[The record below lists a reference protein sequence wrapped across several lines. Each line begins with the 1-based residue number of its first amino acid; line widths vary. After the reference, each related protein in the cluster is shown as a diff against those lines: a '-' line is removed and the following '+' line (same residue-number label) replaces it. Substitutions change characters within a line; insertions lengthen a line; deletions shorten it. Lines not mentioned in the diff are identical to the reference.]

1 MMRGKN
7 RAKNIFLC
15 RPVPF
20 SFRPSQPCSSV
31 FPVCRRFG
39 PGAATRFSPSCLLR
53 PSLFPPRFLRSL
65 LLRFFLLSLSFFL
78 FLLPLLRFSPLFL
91 SHCSPFH
98 SPFHFPSF
106 FFSQLLLFVFLLRF
120 PLLFCALFPARGAE
134 RPGAAAI
141 LPRRPAGNQLSTT
154 SFRLLYFFSA
164 ASRSASVS
172 KCPSNVSS
180 DIFFAAKITPAG

>member
-15 RPVPF
+15 NPVPF
-20 SFRPSQPCSSV
+20 SFRPSQPCPAA

-53 PSLFPPRFLRSL
+53 PSLFTFSL
-65 LLRFFLLSLSFFL
+65 LLFFLLSLSFFL

-91 SHCSPFH
+91 SLCSPFH
-98 SPFHFPSF
+98 SPFHFPAFVS
-106 FFSQLLLFVFLLRF
+106 SQLLLFVFHLRF
-120 PLLFCALFPARGAE
+120 PLLFCALFPARGSE

-141 LPRRPAGNQLSTT
+141 LPRHPAGNQLSTT

>member
-15 RPVPF
+15 RPFPF
-20 SFRPSQPCSSV
+20 HSARRNPAPPSFPIPAFRA
-31 FPVCRRFG
+31 RRG
-39 PGAATRFSPSCLLR
+39 NA
-53 PSLFPPRFLRSL
+53 LFPFLPLALLSFSAPL
-65 LLRFFLLSLSFFL
+65 FTFSLLRFFLLSLSFFL

-91 SHCSPFH
+91 SLCSPFH
-98 SPFHFPSF
+98 SPFHFPAFVS
-106 FFSQLLLFVFLLRF
+106 SQLLLFVFHLRF
-120 PLLFCALFPARGAE
+120 PLLFCALFPARGGRTAG
-134 RPGAAAI
+134 RRGNSAAA
-141 LPRRPAGNQLSTT
+141 PAGNQLSTT
-154 SFRLLYFFSA
+154 SLRLLYFFSA